1 VTVVMT
7 HRSGR
12 MGGYRH
18 KVAAHAGPTDLVT
31 PAHRF
36 GAVGSRVAGDGE
48 FRPTSER
55 ALAPGR
61 PSVIEVPAN
70 HRDDLAPV

>member
-1 VTVVMT
+1 MT

-12 MGGYRH
+12 KGEYRH

-36 GAVGSRVAGDGE
+36 GAAGSRVAGAGQ
-48 FRPTSER
+48 FRPTSKR

-61 PSVIEVPAN
+61 PSLIEVLAN
-70 HRDDLAPV
+70 YRDDLAPV